1 MLRAVKELPGVLSET
16 VDLQK
21 DEVIV
26 SYDAHRTSAKA
37 IAAAI
42 ERAGYH
48 PHVVK

>member
-1 MLRAVKELPGVLSET
+1 VLRAVEDVPGVLSET

-21 DEVIV
+21 DDVIV
-26 SYDAHRTSAKA
+26 SYDAHRTSPKA

-48 PHVVK
+48 PHIVK

>member
-1 MLRAVKELPGVLSET
+1 VLRVVEGVPGVLSET

-21 DEVIV
+21 DDVIV
-26 SYDAHRTSAKA
+26 NYDPHRTSAKA

-48 PHVVK
+48 PHVVN